1 VQRLEAAQRGDGLM
15 ESSGRFVGI
24 VLAISTLAAA
34 LFVAVQ
40 AWYARVQFVETE
52 RTRLLEKKLDICF
65 QNFDAAV
72 AVDGALRALSPG
84 FGVNEVWPPKVEVM
98 DAPKLVAIQDE
109 VVPVLNGFQ
118 SSLAK
123 ASILGPLDRFRTYL
137 SDQVEGLSA
146 ELLNLSPAQLDDAT
160 GQAEIDEVLHRLSEF
175 FGAQYSVFEGC
186 RLVARGEG

>member
-1 VQRLEAAQRGDGLM
+1 LRQATRGDGALM
-15 ESSGRFVGI
+15 ETSGRGVGI
-24 VLAISTLAAA
+24 VLAISTLVAA

-40 AWYARVQFVETE
+40 AWYARVAFVETE

-72 AVDGALRALSPG
+72 ALDGALRALSPG
-84 FGVNEVWPPKVEVM
+84 FGMNEVWPPKVEAM

-109 VVPVLNGFQ
+109 VVPMLNGFQ

-146 ELLNLSPAQLDDAT
+146 DLQDLSPAQLAEPT
-160 GQAEIDEVLHRLSEF
+160 GQAEVDAVLDRLSEF

-186 RLVARGEG
+186 RLVAGGDA